1 MNNFMQTNGA
11 ILRRTLKK
19 SPICCTLFLF
29 TCTVFGADFQQ
40 EVVQAFSAV
49 QSMQAQLEQQVEE
62 GQLAQANQRLLDIY
76 PKAGR
81 TPVEAFV
88 LGNMLYTMDSKLSY
102 GLHKDAAQRL
112 PHEPYVM
119 LEWAMEEHR
128 AGHYAEALAAYDE
141 FSKTNPQFA
150 PVHGLAADCLIRL
163 GKTPEA
169 VARWQESE
177 KAQEGTLEKLESLVC
192 EIYRDPSLEQRRAD
206 LRGKAQQGDIDA
218 AVKLI
223 ALDGKYERDWWN
235 NGPNVGHLAHD
246 LPLLQ
251 KLPPDARLKA
261 AACVGE
267 CLLKQEPTAQDI
279 GKILNHYDFI
289 TDPRKTLPSDSV
301 LISLMLGTAIDT
313 GVLTRAQA
321 RQQFGENLRASARTS
336 KDSSL
341 LNVVSCLY
349 VDTDA
354 IADIE
359 KQAWEATN
367 DARFAAGYL
376 NEKLKQKNLTSS
388 DPLLIKALQQFPDD
402 SWILAAAIA
411 VNDSPSEALLVQA
424 IKAEYRHFSSA
435 PGLFVR
441 PGAGPLR
448 HYFAELAQVLEK
460 KHK

>member
-1 MNNFMQTNGA
+1 MNNLMPIIRA
-11 ILRRTLKK
+11 MLRRTLKK
-19 SPICCTLFLF
+19 SPVCCTLFLF
-29 TCTVFGADFQQ
+29 SCTVFGADFQQ
-40 EVVQAFSAV
+40 EAVQAASAL
-49 QSMQAQLEQQVEE
+49 QSMQAPLEQEVEE
-62 GQLAQANQRLLDIY
+62 GQLAQANQRLLDFY

-88 LGNMLYTMDSKLSY
+88 LGNMLYRMDPKLSY
-102 GLHKDAAQRL
+102 GLHEDAAQRL

-128 AGHYAEALAAYDE
+128 AGHYAEALAAYNE
-141 FSKTNPQFA
+141 FSKAKPQYA

-177 KAQEGTLEKLESLVC
+177 RAQEGTLDTLESLVC
-192 EIYRDPSLEQRRAD
+192 EIYRDPSLEQQRAD
-206 LRGKAQQGDIDA
+206 WRGKAQQGDIDA
-218 AVKLI
+218 GVKLI

-235 NGPNVGHLAHD
+235 SGPNVAHLAHD

-251 KLPPDARLKA
+251 KLPPGARLKA

-267 CLLKQEPTAQDI
+267 CLLKPEPTAQDI
-279 GKILNHYDFI
+279 GKILNHYGFI
-289 TDPRKTLPSDSV
+289 IDPGKTLPSDGV

-313 GVLTRAQA
+313 AVLTRAQA
-321 RQQFGENLRASARTS
+321 RLQFGENLRASARSS
-336 KDSSL
+336 KDPNL
-341 LNVVSCLY
+341 LNVVSYLY
-349 VDTDA
+349 IDTDA

-359 KQAWEATN
+359 KQAWESTN

-376 NEKLKQKNLTSS
+376 NERLKQKNLTAG
-388 DPLLIKALQQFPDD
+388 DPLLIKALQQCPED
-402 SWILAAAIA
+402 SWVLAAAIA
-411 VNDSPSEALLVQA
+411 VNDPPTEALLVQA

-435 PGLFVR
+435 PGLFIR

-448 HYFAELAQVLEK
+448 QYFSELAQMLEK